1 MAWNEVVSDGKEI
14 TEFQVMDQFYSD
26 EFENLEDAETGVE
39 NALPHATEIP
49 AIGETSPS
57 PPSMNTPVRLRSLSD
72 IDANTE
78 EVVGGDEQENEVMM
92 VVSEEPTCY
101 QEAVA
106 DARWY
111 QAMKNELKSIE
122 KNNTWS
128 LIELPLGH
136 KPIGL
141 K

>member
-1 MAWNEVVSDGKEI
+1 MN
-14 TEFQVMDQFYSD
+14 QFYSD
-26 EFENLEDAETGVE
+26 EFINLEDAETRVE

-49 AIGETSPS
+49 TIGETSSS
-57 PPSMNTPVRLRSLSD
+57 PPSTNTPVCLRSLSD
-72 IDANTE
+72 IYANTE
-78 EVVGGDEQENEVMM
+78 EVVSGDEQENEVMM

-101 QEAVA
+101 QEAVTKG
-106 DARWY
+106 RWY
-111 QAMKNELKSIE
+111 EAMENELKSIE